1 MCKEVKMHQ
10 AAEGK
15 VPPKRKKVK
24 TAVHAIFELLNRPE
38 EGTDPPSVTA
48 NINEARKL

>member
-1 MCKEVKMHQ
+1 MCRGV
-10 AAEGK
+10 EGK
-15 VPPKRKKVK
+15 DHPKRKKIK
-24 TAVHAIFELLNRPE
+24 TAGHAIFELLNRPE